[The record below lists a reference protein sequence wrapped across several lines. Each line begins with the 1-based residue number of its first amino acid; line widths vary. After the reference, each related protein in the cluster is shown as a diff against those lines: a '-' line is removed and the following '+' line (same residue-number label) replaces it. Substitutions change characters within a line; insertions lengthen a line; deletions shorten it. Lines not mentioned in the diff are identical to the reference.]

1 MSDQFDTLKKF
12 LMEQMTMSHVYQ
24 PVMVRELLRRSGSA
38 SIAQIAQAILDRD
51 PTQIDYFSE
60 IVKNMVGRVLT
71 KNRSLTDK
79 QGCGHIR
86 AQHLQKHIE
95 WLETNKE
102 VIPVGGSLRVE
113 LGQVPKG
120 GLWIAEA
127 DSKQQLDD
135 LLKTDPFY
143 TSGLRQSYE
152 ILHWSKANDD
162 RKVLI

>member
-1 MSDQFDTLKKF
+1 MLF
-12 LMEQMTMSHVYQ
+12 V
-24 PVMVRELLRRSGSA
+24 
-38 SIAQIAQAILDRD
+38 
-51 PTQIDYFSE
+51 
-60 IVKNMVGRVLT
+60 VLF
-71 KNRSLTDK
+71 TDK

-86 AQHLQKHIE
+86 SLYSQKHIE

-102 VIPVGGSLRVE
+102 VIPVGGSLKVE

-152 ILHWSKANDD
+152 ILHWSKANDE